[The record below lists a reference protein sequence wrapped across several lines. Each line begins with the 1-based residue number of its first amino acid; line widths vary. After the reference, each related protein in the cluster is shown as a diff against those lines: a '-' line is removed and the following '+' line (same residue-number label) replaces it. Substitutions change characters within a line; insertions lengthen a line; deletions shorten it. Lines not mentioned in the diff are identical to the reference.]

1 MQFLTVSDEVVP
13 SIYSLNIKE
22 RFGHIQA
29 VLGCGDL
36 PPYYLEF
43 VVTMLAIPCFYIHGN
58 HDGVEYTADGEM
70 LNEPRGCVLLEG
82 RSIFHEGL
90 LIAGLGGS
98 IREPVPC
105 SRPSSNPAPAQR
117 SSPVRPSLSPI
128 VETWQLFDCAAGLGN
143 ALRRSGNRGVE
154 GGKDLRRWR
163 SITPAY
169 GLLIAAKNVR
179 SNDNRPSH

>member
-1 MQFLTVSDEVVP
+1 MFRSFSGTISLRGPISPRKKCLKNLFL
-13 SIYSLNIKE
+13 SIADTAKADSSSSLYL
-22 RFGHIQA
+22 
-29 VLGCGDL
+29 VLQVASCNGGPRATL
-36 PPYYLEF
+36 PPCNAQ
-43 VVTMLAIPCFYIHGN
+43 TAIAF
-58 HDGVEYTADGEM
+58 
-70 LNEPRGCVLLEG
+70 
-82 RSIFHEGL
+82 SS
-90 LIAGLGGS
+90 GLGGS